1 MLMNKEFEDYL
12 LVRVQ
17 ENDDSRTK
25 DAMAYSLMNGGK
37 RVRPMLLF
45 SVLEGYGMD
54 AHVGYPLCLCH

>member
-1 MLMNKEFEDYL
+1 MMVNKEFEDYL
-12 LVRVQ
+12 SMRVQ

-45 SVLEGYGMD
+45 SVLEGYGID
-54 AHVGYPLCLCH
+54 TRVG

>member
-25 DAMAYSLMNGGK
+25 M
-37 RVRPMLLF
+37 RWPI
-45 SVLEGYGMD
+45 
-54 AHVGYPLCLCH
+54 H

>member
-37 RVRPMLLF
+37 RVR
-45 SVLEGYGMD
+45 
-54 AHVGYPLCLCH
+54 HVVVFCTRRLWNGCSCWISLCLCH

>member
-25 DAMAYSLMNGGK
+25 DAMAY
-37 RVRPMLLF
+37 
-45 SVLEGYGMD
+45 
-54 AHVGYPLCLCH
+54 

>member
-25 DAMAYSLMNGGK
+25 DAMTYS
-37 RVRPMLLF
+37 
-45 SVLEGYGMD
+45 
-54 AHVGYPLCLCH
+54 

>member
-37 RVRPMLLF
+37 RVRPMLFCTRRLWNGC
-45 SVLEGYGMD
+45 SCWIS
-54 AHVGYPLCLCH
+54 LCLCH